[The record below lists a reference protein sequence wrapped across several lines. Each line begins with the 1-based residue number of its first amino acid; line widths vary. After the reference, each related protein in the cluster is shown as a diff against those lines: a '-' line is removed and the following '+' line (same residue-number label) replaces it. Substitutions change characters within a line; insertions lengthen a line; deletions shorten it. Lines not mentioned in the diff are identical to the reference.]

1 MANIMECYRKRFPG
15 SYIYSSSQS
24 VPVYWGHFS
33 IVEAELF
40 CLTDLI
46 NSGRNWSYAIDM
58 AGSEVMM
65 STNKEL
71 VTDIRDNMNQIY
83 TLSYPIPEQLKF
95 RIKYKQKY
103 DEKSGWKK
111 LGELDPPPF
120 NITIYKGP
128 KSWRLTRTFVT
139 FLLKHPF
146 AKLFLGEALK
156 YFWWLY
162 NNYNI

>member
-40 CLTDLI
+40 CLTDLL
-46 NSGRNWSYAIDM
+46 NSGRNWSYAINM

-128 KSWRLTRTFVT
+128 KSWRLTRTFVI
-139 FLLKHPF
+139 FLLNHPF
-146 AKLFLGEALK
+146 TKSFLGE
-156 YFWWLY
+156 W
-162 NNYNI
+162 